1 MGSNVITGLTCS
13 DILLIPDLKEAA
25 LLAGAGGLGRYI
37 NRVNVMEV
45 PDVIDWVRPGEFL
58 ITSGFLFITGRS

>member
-45 PDVIDWVRPGEFL
+45 PDVIDWVRPG
-58 ITSGFLFITGRS
+58 SS